1 MICWRDMDPIFTE
14 KEQVLKMDL
23 RTGSISSLEF
33 SNLGLLGLPSWWS
46 LPANLQFSSRWV
58 CKAKDIIWINWFPS
72 LDFQKGY
79 LFLQTKFHFSKLA
92 ACQGT
97 KNCCTEVHIDLHESD
112 KCVCHVTLSSPS
124 STGQSHQV
132 FFQND
137 VQELCECFKVQ
148 PGKTVWFVGLWAWGD
163 INFVCFVI
171 LGLLKDVLSQNWK
184 WKDSVIRSCS
194 SGIFTQAFGWDPQG
208 GVW

>member
-1 MICWRDMDPIFTE
+1 MDPIFTE

-148 PGKTVWFVGLWAWGD
+148 PGKTV
-163 INFVCFVI
+163 
-171 LGLLKDVLSQNWK
+171 
-184 WKDSVIRSCS
+184 
-194 SGIFTQAFGWDPQG
+194 
-208 GVW
+208 